1 MPYQGEL
8 AALGTAVMWSL
19 TGVLFSYSGRRIGSD
34 TVNRTRLLFAILY
47 ISLTHLVLEG
57 VLFPFEAR
65 LWRWGWL
72 TLSSLLGLVLG
83 DGALF
88 YAYVLIGPRLAMLV
102 MSLVPILSALA
113 AWVAFGETIS
123 RPEALGITVALAGVA
138 WVITERQTGQRD
150 LQAQRQYGL
159 GLLMAFLG
167 ALGQTSNLIFSKF
180 ALVDGFSALSAT
192 QIRLVVGALALWGW
206 TLLRGE
212 IGPMV
217 ARLRD
222 RRALAAIAGGA
233 LVGPFLGIWLS
244 LLAVQT
250 TRVGIAST
258 LMALPPIF
266 LIPLT
271 YLLFAERI
279 TLRAIAGT
287 ITALAGVTL
296 LLLS

>member
-1 MPYQGEL
+1 MPYSGEL

-19 TGVLFSYSGRRIGSD
+19 TGLLFSYSGRRIGSD
-34 TVNRTRLLFAILY
+34 SVNRTRLLFALVY
-47 ISLTHLVLEG
+47 ISLTHLLLEG
-57 VLFPFEAR
+57 SLFPFHAG

-72 TLSSLLGLVLG
+72 SLSSVLGLVLG

-113 AWVAFGETIS
+113 AWLAFGETIT
-123 RPEALGITVALAGVA
+123 RPEALGILVAVAGVA
-138 WVITERQTGQRD
+138 WVITERQSDRRD
-150 LQAQRQYGL
+150 PQAQQQYGL

-212 IGPMV
+212 LRPML
-217 ARLRD
+217 ARWRD
-222 RRALAAIAGGA
+222 RRALAATAGGA

-244 LLAVQT
+244 LLAVQS

-258 LMALPPIF
+258 LMALPPVL

-271 YLLFAERI
+271 YLLYGERI
-279 TLRAIAGT
+279 TRRALVGTLIALGGV
-287 ITALAGVTL
+287 ALL
-296 LLLS
+296 FLI